1 MPHLAL
7 FQQND
12 DLIFLSGQMGFDT
25 QFKLVGTDVQ
35 SQTRQCLENLEK
47 VLLSQGRDRTAIL
60 KTTVWL
66 TRGEDFAAFDAAY
79 AAFFGDHKPARST
92 TIAGLVVPGAVV
104 EIEAI
109 AGR

>member
-1 MPHLAL
+1 MA
-7 FQQND
+7 
-12 DLIFLSGQMGFDT
+12 FDE
-25 QFKLVGTDVQ
+25 QFRLVGPDIG
-35 SQTRQCLENLEK
+35 SQTKQCLENLER
-47 VLLSQGRDRTAIL
+47 VLLAQGRDRTAIL

-79 AAFFGDHKPARST
+79 ATFFGDHKPARST
-92 TIAGLVVPGAVV
+92 TIAGLVAPGAVV